1 MSMLTVQPK
10 SLVVFVIWA
19 GLIATT
25 TTCWSLSPDSLTRRD
40 LLVIGGGSIA
50 GFSDLLILPE
60 SALAATKPLAVLGA
74 SGRTGALCVA
84 ACLNRGIPVRALTR
98 SGTWPPPKL
107 EKKISVPNG
116 ELLTVGMCDIKDP
129 ASIRQGIKGCQGVI
143 YAASASKNG
152 GDAKA
157 IDNVGVVDAAE
168 ACIKEG
174 VGRYVFISSTATTRP
189 LSMGYKFTNVLGGIM
204 EEKRNGEVG
213 VRDLYETAKGLSYT
227 LIRPG
232 GIDEPKNVVLGP
244 AALEVSQG
252 DALAGIV
259 SRADLAQFA
268 VELTL
273 SDASNL
279 RNTAVELYYT
289 FSAQPC
295 EGRFKD
301 FVRNGIAPR
310 IHGQSYEELIAG
322 IQPNIDYYE
331 G

>member
-1 MSMLTVQPK
+1 MLI
-10 SLVVFVIWA
+10 SLAQTSSFVVYVIWA
-19 GLIATT
+19 GLITET
-25 TTCWSLSPDSLTRRD
+25 WSLTLDSLTRRD
-40 LLVIGGGSIA
+40 VLAVGGVTGISNLLV
-50 GFSDLLILPE
+50 PE
-60 SALAATKPLAVLGA
+60 SALAATKPVAVLGA
-74 SGRTGALCVA
+74 SGRTGALCVV
-84 ACLNRGIPVRALTR
+84 ACLNRGVPVRALTR
-98 SGTWPPPKL
+98 SGTWPPQKL
-107 EKKISVPNG
+107 EKEIALQNL
-116 ELLTVGMCDIKDP
+116 ELLSVGTCDVKDA
-129 ASIRQGIKGCQGVI
+129 ASIRQTIQGCQGVI

-152 GDAKA
+152 GDARA
-157 IDNVGVVDAAE
+157 IDNLGVVDAAE
-168 ACIKEG
+168 ACVKEG
-174 VGRYVFISSTATTRP
+174 VGRYIVISSTATTRP
-189 LSMGYKFTNVLGGIM
+189 QSLGYKFTNVLGGIM

-213 VRDLYETAKGLSYT
+213 VRDLYQTAKGVSYT

-232 GIDEPKNVVLGP
+232 GINEARNVILGP

-273 SDASNL
+273 SNASNL

-289 FSAQPC
+289 SSVQPC

-301 FVRNGIAPR
+301 FVTNGVVPR
-310 IHGQSYEELIAG
+310 VHGQSYEELFAG